1 MKPVWETR
9 ILHLGLGRFHRGH
22 QAVYFQRMADHEDHR
37 WGVVSCSMR
46 SPEARDE
53 MKSANYKY
61 PVLELSEKNLGLIWV
76 ESIREALD
84 AQTDFHKLIAYFQN
98 EKIEI
103 ISLTVTEKGYCL
115 TASGQ
120 LDLNHAQI
128 QNDLK
133 SPDKPH
139 SAIGLLAYGLKRR
152 MEAGAG
158 SVTILSCDN
167 LRENGLKLESAL
179 KSYIAAA
186 KWQELEAWIQ
196 ENASFPNTM
205 VDRIV
210 PALTPEKVTDFE
222 QRFALKPGSHLI
234 ATEEFTQ
241 WVIEDKFKKAKPP
254 WNKVGVEFVQSVKPF
269 EEMKLRMLNAS
280 HSFLAYMGLL
290 KGYQFVHE
298 AVADAS
304 LLAKVELL
312 MLREVVPQLVIPEG
326 FDMVSYEEKLIQR
339 FRNNQLPHQLKQI
352 AMDGS
357 QKLPQRIIPSL
368 IVAHK
373 RNSSKEMLITTISAW
388 LNYCFKT
395 LNYNSKELDDPMKD
409 TFEKFD
415 RTDRFSWFQSMLAT
429 SPFEAISSNENLKTI
444 ILQKASTYSLDL

>member
-1 MKPVWETR
+1 MTTPWETR

-22 QAVYFQRMADHEDHR
+22 QAVYFQRMAEYDDFR

-53 MKSANYKY
+53 MKATQYKY

-84 AQTDFHKLIAYFQN
+84 AQSDFEKVMGYFQN

-103 ISLTVTEKGYCL
+103 VSLTVTEKGYCL
-115 TASGQ
+115 TAAGE

-128 QNDLK
+128 QSDLNN
-133 SPDKPH
+133 PEKPLT
-139 SAIGLLAYGLKRR
+139 AIGLLALGLKRR
-152 MEAGAG
+152 MSSAAGTLT
-158 SVTILSCDN
+158 VLSCDN
-167 LRENGLKLESAL
+167 LRENGRKLEAAI
-179 KSYIAAA
+179 KNYIKAA
-186 KWQELEAWIQ
+186 KWNDLETWISD
-196 ENASFPNTM
+196 NVSFPNTM

-210 PALTPEKVTDFE
+210 PALTEEKTAEFE
-222 QRFALKPGSHLI
+222 QRFALKSHSHLI

-241 WVIEDKFKKAKPP
+241 WVIEDKFKRPRPA
-254 WNKVGVEFVQSVKPF
+254 WNKVGVEFVENVKPF

-290 KGYQFVHE
+290 KGYAYVHE

-312 MLREVVPQLVIPEG
+312 MLREVVPQLIIPEG
-326 FDMVSYEEKLIQR
+326 FDVVAYEESLIQR

-357 QKLPQRIIPSL
+357 QKLPQRILPSL
-368 IVAHK
+368 VVAHK
-373 RNSSKEMLITTISAW
+373 RNSSKEMLILTLSAW
-388 LNYCFKT
+388 LNFCFKT
-395 LNYNSKELDDPMKD
+395 LNYNAKELDDPMKAM
-409 TFEKFD
+409 FEKFD
-415 RTDRFSWFQSMLAT
+415 RTDRFSWFQSMLGT
-429 SPFEAISSNENLKTI
+429 PPFELIAQNENLKTI